1 MRKIKAR
8 ETVRRL
14 SPYVCARD
22 LYKKAEI
29 FMDANENAF
38 GSTAQFEGVDLN
50 RYPDSDLLELRGKLA
65 EYVGGGLTSENV
77 MVGNGSDEIIDLA
90 IRTFAEKGDNIITV
104 EPGYSMFNVCAEI
117 SGVKIRAV
125 LVEDD
130 FQPNVDKVLAK
141 IDENTKMIVII
152 SPNSPL
158 GNVVE
163 LERIKEIAE
172 KANCVVFVDEAYGEF
187 AGKTLAPL
195 VLEYENLIVSKTLS
209 KAWGLAALRVGYAI
223 ANKKIIENLRKIKAP
238 YNVGAI
244 PNYLALKAL
253 ENKARMENWV
263 NEMMLEKEWLEK
275 QLRNSNLEVFP
286 TVTNFSVFR
295 IPKEFDSKLVSKA
308 IAEKGI
314 VVRDRSSLSL
324 MENCIRVT
332 VGTKSENE
340 RFIKALRE
348 VIRIWKK

>member
-1 MRKIKAR
+1 MRKIEAR
-8 ETVRRL
+8 ETVRQL

-38 GSTAQFEGVDLN
+38 GSTAQFEGVELN
-50 RYPDSDLLELRGKLA
+50 RYSDSDLLELRGKLA
-65 EYVGGGLTSENV
+65 EYVGSNITIENV
-77 MVGNGSDEIIDLA
+77 LVGNGSDEIIDLA

-104 EPGYSMFNVCAEI
+104 EPSYSMFNVCAEI
-117 SGVKIRAV
+117 SGVDVKGV
-125 LVEDD
+125 LVEQD
-130 FQPNVDKVLAK
+130 FQPNVEKVLAK
-141 IDENTKMIVII
+141 VDENTKMIVIV

-163 LERIKEIAE
+163 QKKIEEIVE
-172 KANCVVFVDEAYGEF
+172 KANCIVFIDEAYGEF
-187 AGKTLAPL
+187 AGYTLAPL
-195 VLEYENLIVSKTLS
+195 VSKYDNLIVSKTLS
-209 KAWGLAALRVGYAI
+209 KAWGLAGLRVGYAV
-223 ANKKIIENLRKIKAP
+223 AGKEIIENIRKIKAP

-253 ENKARMENWV
+253 ENRTQMEKWV
-263 NEMMLEKEWLEK
+263 KEMKQEKDLLEK
-275 QLRNSNLEVFP
+275 QLRILGLEVFQ

-295 IPKEFDSKLVSKA
+295 LPKEYDSNQVQKE

-314 VVRDRSSLSL
+314 VVRDRSSLPL

-332 VGTKSENE
+332 VGTKRENE
-340 RFIKALRE
+340 KLVQALRE
-348 VIRIWKK
+348 VMQL

>member
-1 MRKIKAR
+1 MRKIEAR
-8 ETVRRL
+8 ETVRQL

-22 LYKKAEI
+22 LYKKAEM

-38 GSTAQFEGVDLN
+38 GSTAQFDGVELN

-65 EYVGGGLTSENV
+65 EYLEGGLTLQNIV
-77 MVGNGSDEIIDLA
+77 VGNGSDEIIDLA

-117 SGVKIRAV
+117 SGVEVRGV

-130 FQPNVDKVLAK
+130 FQPNVEKVLAR
-141 IDENTKMIVII
+141 IDENTKMIVIV

-163 LERIKEIAE
+163 QKRIEKIAE
-172 KANCVVFVDEAYGEF
+172 KANCIVFVDEAYGEF

-195 VLEYENLIVSKTLS
+195 VLEYDNLIVSKTLS
-209 KAWGLAALRVGYAI
+209 KAWGLAGLRVGYAV
-223 ANKKIIENLRKIKAP
+223 ASKEIIENIRKIKAP

-253 ENKARMENWV
+253 EERTQMEEWVKEMKREKAGL
-263 NEMMLEKEWLEK
+263 EM
-275 QLRNSNLEVFP
+275 QLRQLGLKVFP
-286 TVTNFSVFR
+286 TESNFSVFR
-295 IPKEFDSKLVSKA
+295 LPSQFDSKEIQGR

-314 VVRDRSSLSL
+314 VVRDRSALPL
-324 MENCIRVT
+324 MENCIRIT
-332 VGTKSENE
+332 VGTKEENE
-340 RFIKALRE
+340 KFIEALKE
-348 VIRIWKK
+348 VMQL

>member
-1 MRKIKAR
+1 MRIIEAR
-8 ETVRRL
+8 ETVRQL

-38 GSTAQFEGVDLN
+38 GSTAQFEGVELN

-65 EYVGGGLTSENV
+65 EYVEGGLTFENIV
-77 MVGNGSDEIIDLA
+77 VGNGSDEIIDLA

-117 SGVKIRAV
+117 SGVEVRGV

-130 FQPNVDKVLAK
+130 FQPNVEKVLAR
-141 IDENTKMIVII
+141 IDENTKMIVIV

-163 LERIKEIAE
+163 QKRIEKIAE
-172 KANCVVFVDEAYGEF
+172 KANCIVFVDEAYGEF

-195 VLEYENLIVSKTLS
+195 VLEYDNLIVSKTLS
-209 KAWGLAALRVGYAI
+209 KAWGLAGLRVGYAV
-223 ANKKIIENLRKIKAP
+223 ASKEIIENIRKIKAP

-253 ENKARMENWV
+253 EERTQMEEWVKEMKREKAGL
-263 NEMMLEKEWLEK
+263 EM
-275 QLRNSNLEVFP
+275 QLRQLGLKVFP
-286 TVTNFSVFR
+286 TESNFSVFR
-295 IPKEFDSKLVSKA
+295 LPSQFDSKEIQGR

-314 VVRDRSSLSL
+314 VVRDRSALPL
-324 MENCIRVT
+324 MENCIRIT
-332 VGTKSENE
+332 VGTKEENE
-340 RFIKALRE
+340 KFIEALKE
-348 VIRIWKK
+348 VMQL

>member
-1 MRKIKAR
+1 MRKIEAR
-8 ETVRRL
+8 ETVRQL

-22 LYKKAEI
+22 LYKKAEM

-38 GSTAQFEGVDLN
+38 GSTAQFDGVELN

-65 EYVGGGLTSENV
+65 EYLEGGLTLQNIV
-77 MVGNGSDEIIDLA
+77 VGNGSDEIIDLA

-117 SGVKIRAV
+117 SGVEVRGV

-130 FQPNVDKVLAK
+130 FQPNVEKVLAR
-141 IDENTKMIVII
+141 IDENTKMIVIV

-163 LERIKEIAE
+163 QKRIEKIAE
-172 KANCVVFVDEAYGEF
+172 KANCIVFIDEAYGEF

-195 VLEYENLIVSKTLS
+195 VSKYDNLIVSKTLS
-209 KAWGLAALRVGYAI
+209 KAWGLAGLRVGYAV
-223 ANKKIIENLRKIKAP
+223 AGKEIIENIRKIKAP

-253 ENKARMENWV
+253 ENRAQMEEWV
-263 NEMMLEKEWLEK
+263 KEMKCEKEWLEG
-275 QLRNSNLEVFP
+275 QLRKLGVKVFS
-286 TVTNFSVFR
+286 TETNFSVFR
-295 IPKEFDSKLVSKA
+295 LLSEYDSKEIQKG

-314 VVRDRSSLSL
+314 VVRDRSTLPL

-332 VGTKSENE
+332 IGTRKENE
-340 RFIKALRE
+340 RFVQVLRE
-348 VIRIWKK
+348 VMRL